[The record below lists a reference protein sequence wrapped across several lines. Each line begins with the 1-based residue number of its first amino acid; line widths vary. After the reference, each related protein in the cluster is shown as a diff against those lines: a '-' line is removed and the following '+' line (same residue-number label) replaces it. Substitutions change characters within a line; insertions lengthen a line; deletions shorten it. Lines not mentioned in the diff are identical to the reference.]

1 MRKIPEFLFNFL
13 NIKEFLI
20 FTGTFF
26 VLTAFAMY
34 TTNAFVKPGSCTG
47 VIQLELAFTKQTF
60 GDFLTLCGP
69 KGIRAHLILIWI
81 DYLFIIAYTGFLG
94 NLMGSLVRGLE
105 RGRAVAYFSLPIY
118 AGALD
123 VIENLLIQ
131 SQLSHPD
138 NLSGLIILAASVAA
152 SIKFLL
158 LAVTVL
164 LIIYYL
170 FAAINKKNPA
180 SAS

>member
-1 MRKIPEFLFNFL
+1 MRKILEFLYGFL
-13 NIKEFLI
+13 AIKEFLI

-47 VIQLELAFTKQTF
+47 VIHLELAFTKQAF
-60 GDFLTLCGP
+60 GDFLSLCGT

-105 RGRAVAYFSLPIY
+105 RGRALAYFSLPIF

-123 VIENLLIQ
+123 VIENLLLH
-131 SQLSHPD
+131 SQLSNPD
-138 NLSGLIILAASVAA
+138 NLSGLIIFAASAAA

-158 LAVTVL
+158 LIATVA
-164 LIIYYL
+164 LIIYFLYE
-170 FAAINKKNPA
+170 AVTKREIKT
-180 SAS
+180 